1 MDIDPKDLVA
11 QAAEARPAAG
21 PAWLNSAV
29 AITVALLATFT
40 GICKVKDDNL
50 VQAMQQSQ
58 ADKLDHWQ
66 YYQARNI
73 REEVAR
79 ATLVQLRLQ
88 KKAAP
93 PALAAEY
100 DEQIEAYE
108 KVSAEQKS
116 KKEELR
122 KSAERDQAN
131 YDAINYR
138 DDQFDLSDACIAIAI
153 SLLAVTSLTQLRWL
167 FIVAMI
173 PSGFGV
179 LMGMAGLM
187 GWHFHP
193 DALIRLL
200 S

>member
-11 QAAEARPAAG
+11 QATEARPATG

-29 AITVALLATFT
+29 AVTVALLATFS

-100 DEQIEAYE
+100 DEQIAAYE

-122 KSAERDQAN
+122 KSAEHDQAN

>member
-1 MDIDPKDLVA
+1 
-11 QAAEARPAAG
+11 
-21 PAWLNSAV
+21 LNSAV
-29 AITVALLATFT
+29 AITAALLATFT

-131 YDAINYR
+131 YDADQLPRRPVRSFGRLHRHRDFPAGSHVPDAASMAVYR
-138 DDQFDLSDACIAIAI
+138 GHDS
-153 SLLAVTSLTQLRWL
+153 V
-167 FIVAMI
+167 
-173 PSGFGV
+173 GFWSIDGNGR
-179 LMGMAGLM
+179 LDGMALPSRRADPPPQLT
-187 GWHFHP
+187 HRE
-193 DALIRLL
+193 IRVPFKIQAD
-200 S
+200 